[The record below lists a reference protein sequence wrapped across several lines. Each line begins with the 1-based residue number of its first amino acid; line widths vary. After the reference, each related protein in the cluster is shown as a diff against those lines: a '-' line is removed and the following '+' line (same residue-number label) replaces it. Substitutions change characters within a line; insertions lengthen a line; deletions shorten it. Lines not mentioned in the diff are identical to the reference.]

1 MKINELK
8 ETRAKAVADARAL
21 VDKAE
26 AEKRDLTEDERSKYD
41 EIMAEAGKLGDQIKD
56 EERKIELA
64 RQEAEIDADD
74 ETRDDGGR
82 ETRDSA
88 ALQRD
93 GFRSWLAR
101 GAEGAAREDP
111 EAFAELERRAQS
123 VGADTEGG
131 YLVAPQE
138 FVNQLIRHIN
148 DLTYIR
154 SWATVRQ
161 LTVATSLG
169 VPTLESSLDDYEW
182 TTEIAPAAEDQGLR
196 FGKRELHPKPLAKLI
211 LIATRL
217 LRLSAQ
223 DIEALVRSEM
233 ALILGYTYEKAF
245 LTGNGVNGPLG
256 VFTASDDGIPASRDV
271 STDNT
276 ATEVTT
282 DGLIEAKFALKA
294 GHRRTARWLFHR
306 DAIKGIAKLKD
317 SDGQYIWSGA
327 VREGEPDRLLGLPY
341 FESEFV
347 PNTFTSE
354 QYVGI
359 LGNFMYYWIAEEVGL
374 QIQRLVELY
383 ARTNQIGLIGRP
395 QIDAM
400 PVLPEAFVRVQL
412 G

>member
-1 MKINELK
+1 MKSNELK
-8 ETRAKAVADARAL
+8 EQRAKTVADARAL

-26 AEKRDLTEDERSKYD
+26 EEKRDLNDEERAKYD
-41 EIMAEAGKLGDQIKD
+41 EIMAAAGKLADQVKD
-56 EERKIELA
+56 EERKVELA
-64 RQEAEIDADD
+64 RQEAEIDADS
-74 ETRDDGGR
+74 ETRDRGDR
-82 ETRDSA
+82 ETRDRA
-88 ALQRD
+88 VLQRD

-138 FVNQLIRHIN
+138 FVNQLIRNI
-148 DLTYIR
+148 DDVTYIR
-154 SWATVRQ
+154 SWSTVRQ
-161 LTVATSLG
+161 LTMATSLG

-182 TTEIAPAAEDQGLR
+182 TTEIAPAAEDKGLR

-211 LIATRL
+211 LISNRL

-223 DIEALVRSEM
+223 DIEGLVRSEL
-233 ALILGYTYEKAF
+233 ALVLGYTYEKAF
-245 LTGNGVNGPLG
+245 LTGDGANGPLG
-256 VFTASDDGIPASRDV
+256 VFTASPDGIPTSRDV

-276 ATEVTT
+276 ATALTT

-294 GHRRTARWLFHR
+294 AHRRTARWLFHR
-306 DAIKGIAKLKD
+306 DAIKQIAKLKD
-317 SDGQYIWSGA
+317 GEGQYIWSGA

-347 PNTFTSE
+347 PNTFTTG
-354 QYVGI
+354 QYVGM
-359 LGNFMYYWIAEEVGL
+359 LGNFQYYWIAEEAGL
-374 QIQRLVELY
+374 QIQRLVELF